1 MTRTPIPL
9 TVADLSSFARHLGA
23 GIKERGAPSHLELLN
38 MLARAAGLRNYQHL
52 RAISAAELRLG
63 AEAPPQVDHAQVERA
78 LRHFD
83 GGGGLAQWPSRR
95 QVQMLCLWALW
106 AGLPPGESL
115 GERQVSAL
123 LNGLHGFGDAALLR
137 RELIGMGVV
146 TRSPGGL
153 DYLRREVAPPAEARE
168 LIRRVAARR
177 KSGALRVGKT

>member
-9 TVADLSSFARHLGA
+9 AVSDLSSFARHLGA

-52 RAISAAELRLG
+52 RAISAAQARL
-63 AEAPPQVDHAQVERA
+63 EVAPPAQADHAQVERA
-78 LRHFD
+78 LRYFD
-83 GGGGLAQWPSRR
+83 AGGGLAQWPSRR

-106 AGLPPGESL
+106 SGLPPGKSL
-115 GERQVSAL
+115 GERQVSQL

-137 RELIGMGVV
+137 RELIGMGLF

-168 LIRRVAARR
+168 VIRRVAARR
-177 KSGALRVGKT
+177 KSGGEKS

>member
-9 TVADLSSFARHLGA
+9 AVADLSSFARHLGA

-52 RAISAAELRLG
+52 RAINAAQARLDSDPP
-63 AEAPPQVDHAQVERA
+63 APADHAQVERA
-78 LRHFD
+78 LRYFD
-83 GGGGLAQWPSRR
+83 KAGGLAQWPSRR

-106 AGLPPGESL
+106 AGLPAEAVL

-137 RELIGMGVV
+137 RELIGMGLF

-153 DYLRREVAPPAEARE
+153 DYRRRELAPPAEARE

-177 KSGALRVGKT
+177 KSGGERT